1 MCEFFCCHWLATLI
15 FQTFRSGIIFLS
27 ELIVSFILRFFL
39 VQQYQMFVD
48 ISFKILLILLLSD
61 HSARIPDRS
70 RVWRI
75 ERDQNSDIDYTTQ
88 SQSIPVS
95 QESQIFL
102 WRKTKR
108 ASGSYILCFIN
119 KTQNLS
125 LSRKVSHMFLLNSN
139 HLFSTRETLSD
150 FTCKGHCLYSLPI

>member
-1 MCEFFCCHWLATLI
+1 
-15 FQTFRSGIIFLS
+15 
-27 ELIVSFILRFFL
+27 
-39 VQQYQMFVD
+39 MFVD
-48 ISFKILLILLLSD
+48 ISFKVLLILLLSD

-95 QESQIFL
+95 QEPQIFL

-119 KTQNLS
+119 KL
-125 LSRKVSHMFLLNSN
+125 
-139 HLFSTRETLSD
+139 
-150 FTCKGHCLYSLPI
+150 